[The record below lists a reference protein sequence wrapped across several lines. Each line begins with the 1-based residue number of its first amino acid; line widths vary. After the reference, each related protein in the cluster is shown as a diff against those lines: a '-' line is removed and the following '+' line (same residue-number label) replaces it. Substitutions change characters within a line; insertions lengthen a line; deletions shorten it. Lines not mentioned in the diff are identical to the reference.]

1 MKVDM
6 SPEAVTQRLEIQN
19 QLWELTVEL
28 QSAVITDEKP
38 KEKNKKDDRN
48 EQK

>member
-1 MKVDM
+1 M
-6 SPEAVTQRLEIQN
+6 SPEAVTQRMEIQN

-28 QSAVITDEKP
+28 QREIIIDEKD
-38 KEKNKKDDRN
+38 EQKDDRK

>member
-1 MKVDM
+1 MEVDV
-6 SPEAVTQRLEIQN
+6 SPEAITQRMEIQN

-28 QSAVITDEKP
+28 QSVVIIDEKD
-38 KEKNKKDDRN
+38 EQKDDRN

>member
-1 MKVDM
+1 M
-6 SPEAVTQRLEIQN
+6 SPEAVTQRMEIQN

-28 QSAVITDEKP
+28 QSEIIIDEKD
-38 KEKNKKDDRN
+38 EQKDDRN

>member
-1 MKVDM
+1 MKIDM
-6 SPEAVTQRLEIQN
+6 SPEAITQRLEIQN

-28 QSAVITDEKP
+28 QSVVITDEKP
-38 KEKNKKDDRN
+38 KEKIKKDDRN

>member
-1 MKVDM
+1 MEVDM
-6 SPEAVTQRLEIQN
+6 SPEAITQRMEIQN

-28 QSAVITDEKP
+28 QSAVIIDEKD
-38 KEKNKKDDRN
+38 EKKDDRN